1 MENTVIFYGHDEMK
15 KRLQKLFDRI
25 DGSEKGK
32 EAFLSDLLNLAGE
45 KMPAKKFQTGILGLL
60 RTYAKNQDINV
71 TMLLM
76 FLEDFFDGMVQSADN
91 ICEARTFSVI

>member
-1 MENTVIFYGHDEMK
+1 
-15 KRLQKLFDRI
+15 
-25 DGSEKGK
+25 
-32 EAFLSDLLNLAGE
+32 
-45 KMPAKKFQTGILGLL
+45 MPAKKFQTGILGLL